1 MAFLLNAT
9 YNTGH
14 YNAEMIMRALHPNLS
29 GQAFQFTGLTP
40 QEMMR
45 YGQSQGRNVNYLNR
59 MPQFNEVDRLT
70 KQNKGIALIS
80 SSVEPRNGI
89 HAGHAM
95 TVAGNAVLNNNQ
107 RVILIWNPWDNG
119 LTTQSADSN
128 VIPVSDGTHFRWN
141 ASIYGY

>member
-1 MAFLLNAT
+1 
-9 YNTGH
+9 
-14 YNAEMIMRALHPNLS
+14 
-29 GQAFQFTGLTP
+29 
-40 QEMMR
+40 MMR

-95 TVAGNAVLNNNQ
+95 PLLVML
-107 RVILIWNPWDNG
+107 
-119 LTTQSADSN
+119 
-128 VIPVSDGTHFRWN
+128 
-141 ASIYGY
+141 Y